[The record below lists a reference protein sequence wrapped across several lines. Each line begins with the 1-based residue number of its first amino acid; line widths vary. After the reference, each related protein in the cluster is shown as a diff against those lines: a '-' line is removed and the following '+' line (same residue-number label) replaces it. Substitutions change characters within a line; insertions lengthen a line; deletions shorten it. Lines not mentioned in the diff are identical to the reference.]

1 MAGSRTKWAGALA
14 GSLMFAPYFILL
26 VLFGIVPV
34 IIAAVTSLNP
44 SRMNPAG
51 GLGNYLVVIQDF
63 RFLNALSN
71 VTLFVLIYVPVMVGL
86 VAIMSLLLDSV
97 RSKWVISMRVAYI
110 VPASISGAV
119 AILVWYFMLEP
130 TYSPFRDMLHAVGL
144 TQGTQIWTK
153 PNLMVI
159 FVLMAFA
166 TGAGNWIIVQYGSLQ
181 SIDDEIL
188 DAAKIDGANAVQTAL
203 LIKLPLISKYLVYM
217 AILTFA
223 AGLQIFVEPHLIS
236 SSVYTGLANDWSL
249 NQLAYTFAFK
259 SGDLAAASALS
270 LMLLIVCM
278 IFAFITIFKTDFFD
292 ESGVTKK

>member
-1 MAGSRTKWAGALA
+1 MASSRKNLKAALA
-14 GSLMFAPYFILL
+14 GSIMFAPYFILL
-26 VLFGIVPV
+26 ILFGIVPI
-34 IIAAVTSLNP
+34 IIAAVTSFKP
-44 SRMNPAG
+44 SRMNPG
-51 GLGNYLVVIQDF
+51 GGIANYLTVIQDF
-63 RFLNALSN
+63 RFLGALGN
-71 VTLFVLIYVPVMVGL
+71 VALFVVIYVPLMVIA
-86 VAIMSLLLDSV
+86 VALMSLLLDAV
-97 RSKWVISMRVAYI
+97 RSKWIITMRVAYI
-110 VPASISGAV
+110 VPAAISGAV

-130 TYSPFRDMLHAVGL
+130 TYSPFRSLLHAVGL
-144 TQGTQIWTK
+144 TKGSQIWAK
-153 PNLMVI
+153 PNLLFI

-203 LIKLPLISKYLVYM
+203 RIKLPLIRKYLVYM

-249 NQLAYTFAFK
+249 NQLAYTLAFS

-270 LMLLIVCM
+270 LMLLLVCV
-278 IFAFITIFKTDFFD
+278 IFAFITIFKTDFF
-292 ESGVTKK
+292 EGSGVTKK